1 MRTRAY
7 TWDNSVATELIAVLP
22 IFGLDNLLHLM
33 VSRRACRNEKTL
45 GGIHK
50 QVSIMLNIKFTLSSG
65 GGLARDICHITEV
78 AAFTV

>member
-33 VSRRACRNEKTL
+33 VSLGCGSFEKSWLEKKKRRKD
-45 GGIHK
+45 
-50 QVSIMLNIKFTLSSG
+50 QVEWQQQQ
-65 GGLARDICHITEV
+65 ITEGI
-78 AAFTV
+78 AG